1 MSDSERDAVRRIA
14 ASLADG
20 EPVDWDAL
28 RASGALADREIGAL
42 RLLESIRSGR
52 PPSGAP
58 PHADGLDIEVLE
70 EIGCGSASR
79 VHRALDRALGRPV
92 ALKLVRADGI
102 VPEAARERFLA
113 EARALASI
121 DHPNVA
127 RIHSVDLV
135 DGMPRLCLE
144 LVDGKTLERIVRDD
158 GPFSSEEAARIGID
172 LCRALAAIHA
182 KGLVH
187 RDVKPSNVMRATG
200 GRTVLLD
207 FGVVRDADS
216 PERGPDPGT
225 PVSMAPEQFDEAG
238 ETGPATD
245 VYALGVLLYWA
256 VCGRFPVEAASY
268 EELPDRVRTGR
279 RTPLAD
285 RRPDVP
291 GDFVAIV
298 EKATATAPSSRFAS
312 AGAFERALRE
322 FLSSTSSGS
331 QTLSEGPRHGARP
344 ALKWIAGSVALVA
357 ALAVGIAFLS
367 WNGRAPLELDDRF
380 FVTRDGVARGLSSGD
395 SVRVGDLLFLEARC
409 SRESHVYVHDED
421 DAGELF
427 TMFPAPGYEPRNP
440 LRARTTYRL
449 PGTHAGQSHDRQVSS
464 PGGGAETILVAAA
477 SEPIE
482 DLESFLRGVPAVKP
496 EDPSPA
502 RKVDMS
508 TRAALYRGIGKTAP
522 AGAAAESRV
531 ESPSS
536 ATRLE
541 DWAAAL
547 AREDATDRAVKLI
560 RLRNAT

>member
-1 MSDSERDAVRRIA
+1 VTDSERDAVRRIA

-20 EPVDWDAL
+20 QPVDWDAL
-28 RASGALADREIGAL
+28 RASGALAEREIGAL

-52 PPSGAP
+52 PPSGAS
-58 PHADGLDIEVLE
+58 PHADGLDIEILE
-70 EIGCGSASR
+70 EIGSGSASR

-92 ALKLVRADGI
+92 ALKLVRADAI

-121 DHPNVA
+121 DHPNVV
-127 RIHSVDLV
+127 RIHSVELV
-135 DGMPRLCLE
+135 DGTPRLCLE

-158 GPFSSEEAARIGID
+158 GPFSPEEVARIGID

-207 FGVVRDADS
+207 FGVVRDAGS
-216 PERGPDPGT
+216 PDRGPHPGT
-225 PVSMAPEQFDEAG
+225 PVAMAPEQFDAAG
-238 ETGPATD
+238 ETGQATD

-256 VCGRFPVEAASY
+256 VCGRYPVEAASY
-268 EELPDRVRTGR
+268 EELRDLVRAGR

-291 GDFVAIV
+291 GDFVSIV
-298 EKATATAPSSRFAS
+298 EKATATAPSSRFES

-322 FLSSTSSGS
+322 FLS
-331 QTLSEGPRHGARP
+331 LSKGPGRRGRP
-344 ALKWIAGSVALVA
+344 AMPWIAGAAALIA
-357 ALAVGIAFLS
+357 ALAVWVAIAS
-367 WNGRAPLELDDRF
+367 WSGRAPLELDARF

-395 SVRVGDLLFLEARC
+395 SVRVGDLLFLEARFN
-409 SRESHVYVHDED
+409 RESHVYVLDED

-440 LRARTTYRL
+440 LRAGTTHRL
-449 PGTHAGQSHDRQVSS
+449 PGTRAGKSHDWLVSS
-464 PGGGAETILVAAA
+464 QGGGAETILVVAA

-482 DLESFLRGVPAVKP
+482 HLESFLRGVPAVKP
-496 EDPSPA
+496 EDASPA
-502 RKVDMS
+502 RKVDVS

-522 AGAAAESRV
+522 AGAAAESHV
-531 ESPSS
+531 ESPSP
-536 ATRLE
+536 AARLE

-560 RLRNAT
+560 RLRNAP